1 MECAGSAGF
10 RFNYYK
16 EQRMSKQSV
25 TVVKIGGNVI
35 DDEQDLH
42 LFLRS
47 YAQLEGL
54 KILVHGGGKLATQLA
69 VQLGVP
75 QEMIGGRRVTGAETL
90 KIITMV
96 YAGYINKNIVAQ
108 LQALDCAVLGLCG
121 ADANLLLAAKREG
134 AAHDYGFAGD
144 VKNVNTVALGQL
156 LDQGFSLVIAPVTH
170 DKQGQL
176 LNTNADTIAREIA
189 VALSVRYNVSLLY
202 CFEKNGVLMD
212 VADEQSSL
220 ESLDRLALQQLIA
233 EGRIYEGM
241 LPKLENAFA
250 AASGDVQQVQI
261 GHWSH
266 LEAMKAGSSGTAIK
280 N

>member
-1 MECAGSAGF
+1 M
-10 RFNYYK
+10 NK
-16 EQRMSKQSV
+16 QRI
-25 TVVKIGGNVI
+25 TIVKIGGNVI
-35 DDEQDLH
+35 DEERDLQ

-69 VQLGVP
+69 TQLGVP
-75 QEMIGGRRVTGAETL
+75 QQMIGGRRVTDAATL

-108 LQALDCAVLGLCG
+108 LQVLGCPAVGLCG
-121 ADANLLLAAKREG
+121 ADANLLQAVKREG
-134 AAHDYGFAGD
+134 ATHDYGFAGD
-144 VKNVNTVALGQL
+144 VQQVNAVALKQL
-156 LDQGFSLVIAPVTH
+156 LQQDFSLVIAPVTH

-176 LNTNADTIAREIA
+176 LNTNADTVAREIA
-189 VALSVRYNVSLLY
+189 LALQRYYEVSLLY
-202 CFEKNGVLMD
+202 CFEKNGVMMD
-212 VADEQSSL
+212 VNDERSNMK
-220 ESLDRLALQQLIA
+220 SLDRATLQQLIA
-233 EGRIYEGM
+233 GGQVYEGM

-250 AASGDVQQVQI
+250 AANGGVQQVQI

-266 LEAMKAGSSGTAIK
+266 IEAMQAGTSGTAIR